1 MNFRASLYRN
11 RLLAA
16 IGLLS
21 IALIAYQVAI
31 IQLLS
36 NVQWYH
42 FANVV
47 ISVALLGFGAA
58 GALLALLR
66 NWLLKYS
73 YTLLPVLMIL
83 SGLMMIGAVELSH
96 SRFARFDSYLLFT
109 GSGQW
114 LKLLLNSLFYFIPF
128 LLGALALGIIFIK
141 YVREIGS
148 FSFSK

>member
-1 MNFRASLYRN
+1 MNFWASHYRN
-11 RLLAA
+11 RLLVA
-16 IGLLS
+16 ICLIS
-21 IALIAYQVAI
+21 VALIAYQVAV

-36 NVQWYH
+36 NVQWHH

-58 GALLALLR
+58 GALLSLLR

-73 YTLLPVLMIL
+73 VALLPVLMIL

-96 SRFARFDSYLLFT
+96 TSFGRFDSYLLFT
-109 GSGQW
+109 GKMQW

-128 LLGALALGIIFIK
+128 LLGVL
-141 YVREIGS
+141 
-148 FSFSK
+148 